1 MMSTTFSRV
10 AYKAIVTRYL
20 PATMRLPGRVKASD
34 SDGNTTTISWDSSLN
49 TLPNH
54 QTAAEALCKKM
65 GWHGHYVSG
74 ATKDGYAHVL
84 ERREGQQNE
93 RA

>member
-1 MMSTTFSRV
+1 MNTTFAPI
-10 AYKAIVTRYL
+10 AYKAISTRYL
-20 PATMRLPGRVKASD
+20 PATMHLPSRVKASD
-34 SDGNTTTISWDSSLN
+34 EDGNTATISWDSSLN

-54 QTAAEALCKKM
+54 QAACAALCEKV

-74 ATKDGYAHVL
+74 ATKDGYVHVL
-84 ERREGQQNE
+84 DWPEGENE

>member
-1 MMSTTFSRV
+1 MNTTFSKV
-10 AYKAIVTRYL
+10 AYKAIVTRHL

-34 SDGNTTTISWDSSLN
+34 SDGNATTISWDSSLN

-54 QTAAEALCKKM
+54 QRAAAALCEKM
-65 GWHGHYVSG
+65 GWRGHYVSG
-74 ATKDGYAHVL
+74 AAKDGYVHVL
-84 ERREGQQNE
+84 DRREGQNE